1 MTTAATNPQSA
12 TLSHDWVRWSLAE
25 VVVIAD
31 QLTGAY
37 TVFDVPS
44 CAVGEQVACRACG
57 EPLTDSSALT
67 DCTGEDDESPSP

>member
-1 MTTAATNPQSA
+1 MTTAATQPESGI
-12 TLSHDWVRWSLAE
+12 LSHDWVKWSLAE

-31 QLTGAY
+31 ELTGAY

-57 EPLTDSSALT
+57 EPLTDSSVLT
-67 DCTGEDDESPSP
+67 ACTGEEPELPLP